1 MLKLAQWL
9 EQHHDELVNK
19 TVDAL
24 SGETAPRSQVIDAIS
39 VFYDGL
45 VAAARDSDDGPLQS
59 VLQDWVAAR
68 SAPTEGEL
76 TRIVSVLATIKRV
89 NADLIRCTCPA
100 EEAVELLISAD
111 NVFTSAIV
119 YLSQLETDAL
129 LADMHREVREARAQ
143 LEWLDKSKSDF
154 IAVAAHELRTPIT
167 LVEGYSGMIRST
179 FRDWAD
185 DEIAGALLDGIDEG
199 VKRLCEIINDMIDV
213 SLISLNM
220 IELHFQPT
228 WLLQIIDAVER
239 GLQSVLLERN
249 LELVVLRDTIPP
261 RPIWADPERLCQVLN
276 KIVTNAIKYT
286 PDGGRIEIRGREL
299 TGFTDI
305 TVIDNGIGISPNDLQ
320 YIFNMFS
327 GIGDSALH
335 SSSKTNYKGGG
346 PGLGLFISKGIL
358 EAHGGNIWAES
369 PAFDEETRPGSI
381 FHILI
386 PMRTAPQN
394 DMINELFSEPRRLNA
409 EADETS

>member
-24 SGETAPRSQVIDAIS
+24 SGETAPRNQVIDAVS

-45 VAAARDSDDGPLQS
+45 VAATRDSNDGPLRS
-59 VLQDWVAAR
+59 VLQDWIAAR

-76 TRIVSVLATIKRV
+76 TRIVPVLATIKRV
-89 NADLIRCTCPA
+89 NADLIRRTCPA
-100 EEAVELLISAD
+100 EEAVELLITAD
-111 NVFTSAIV
+111 AVFTSAIV

-129 LADMHREVREARAQ
+129 LADMHREVQEARAQ
-143 LEWLDKSKSDF
+143 LKRLDKSKSDF

-179 FRDWAD
+179 FREFAE
-185 DEIAGALLDGIDEG
+185 DEVAGALLDGIDEG
-199 VKRLCEIINDMIDV
+199 VKRLREIISDMIDV

-249 LELVVLRDTIPP
+249 LELVVLRDTIPT

-305 TVIDNGIGISPNDLQ
+305 TVTDNGIGISPNDLQ

-327 GIGDSALH
+327 GVGDSALH

-369 PAFDEETRPGSI
+369 PAFDEETSPGSI

-386 PMRTAPQN
+386 PMRTAPQD
-394 DMINELFSEPRRLNA
+394 DMINELFNEPRRLNA
-409 EADETS
+409 ESDETS